1 MLSGRQW
8 LERKTSPDSSAS
20 PFQNTVTSQNGDTLF
35 ETCAVY
41 FHFRVLLE
49 LLTLLYNV
57 LLLT

>member
-20 PFQNTVTSQNGDTLF
+20 PFQNPVTSQNDV

-41 FHFRVLLE
+41 IHFRVLLE